1 MAWPRYLIAI
11 ALVLA
16 AIPAHARTYCCTDE
30 NHHRVCGDI
39 VPAQCQSRAYNELN
53 SQGVLSRQYEAPL
66 THEQRVQRDIELAR
80 KAAEEH
86 RAAEA
91 ARRDRAL
98 IASYSSVAD
107 LDAKRNRALSGANA
121 ALRLAQERVE
131 ASIARK
137 QKLEHDAERFRNKA
151 MSENLKGSIRDN
163 ESELAARQ
171 ATLVERQKELVD
183 TQTRYDEDRQR
194 YLQLTNSAPA
204 ALPAAPPR

>member
-1 MAWPRYLIAI
+1 MAWPKYLIPI
-11 ALVLA
+11 AFVLA

-39 VPAQCQSRAYNELN
+39 VPAQCQSRAYNEFN

-107 LDAKRNRALSGANA
+107 LDAKRSRAMAGANA
-121 ALRLAQERVE
+121 ALKLAQERVE

-194 YLQLTNSAPA
+194 YLQLTNTAPA
-204 ALPAAPPR
+204 ALPAAPLR